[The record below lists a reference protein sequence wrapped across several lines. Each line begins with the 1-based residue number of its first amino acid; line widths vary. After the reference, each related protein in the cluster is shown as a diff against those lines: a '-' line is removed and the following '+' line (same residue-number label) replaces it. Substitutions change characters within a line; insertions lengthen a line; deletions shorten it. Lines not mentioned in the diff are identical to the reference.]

1 MSLLRQVDNMCLI
14 VCIEE
19 VRQGRPVVE
28 RQGKV
33 VGGIGAY
40 VMTSPLIPMLPIP
53 NRNPSQSIT
62 KPSPPH
68 HSDIYT
74 YFPKKPQT

>member
-1 MSLLRQVDNMCLI
+1 MCLI

-33 VGGIGAY
+33 VGG
-40 VMTSPLIPMLPIP
+40 SEPM
-53 NRNPSQSIT
+53 
-62 KPSPPH
+62 
-68 HSDIYT
+68 
-74 YFPKKPQT
+74 